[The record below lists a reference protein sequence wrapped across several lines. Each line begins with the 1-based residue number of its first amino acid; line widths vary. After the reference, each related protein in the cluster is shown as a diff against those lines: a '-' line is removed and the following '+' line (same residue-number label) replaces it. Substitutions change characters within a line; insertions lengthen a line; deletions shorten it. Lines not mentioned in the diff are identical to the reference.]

1 MQIPFL
7 CKGLVSLQL
16 KKLQELS
23 AIGSSL
29 NIWSDVAIRGVLIL
43 LSYWYGGINSEIAK
57 HISTCGVSSENIC
70 NVLETKI
77 NNNYVRKDDISQHFK
92 NVTFFQEKSKRKKN
106 KQIQNNVIPAIL
118 EKLGDPPNTGNVS
131 KNKVYKMLSDI
142 HTEIGR
148 YNSKK
153 KN

>member
-1 MQIPFL
+1 ME
-7 CKGLVSLQL
+7 CRL
-16 KKLQELS
+16 K
-23 AIGSSL
+23 IF
-29 NIWSDVAIRGVLIL
+29 
-43 LSYWYGGINSEIAK
+43 
-57 HISTCGVSSENIC
+57 C